1 MKSIDPPPDMQ
12 GRTCLITGATSGIGR
27 VAAEVLS
34 RGGARLLIVG
44 RDPRLSEAT
53 LAELKAV
60 GGAGPVEVLHGDLSS
75 QSSVH
80 TVARN
85 VRLRTDRLHLLINN
99 AGVICRTRRLTADG
113 IETTLAVNHL
123 APFLL
128 TSLLEDLLV
137 AASPSRVVTVASGA
151 HRVGRIDFDD
161 LQGER
166 RYRSFRAYAQSKLAN
181 ILFTYELARRMEGRG
196 VTANCLHPGAVDT
209 RLWRESRGLLRLAIR
224 AARPFFLTAEQGAAG
239 LIHLAS
245 SAALER
251 VSGKYFSRLREVR
264 SSPASYDSAAAKRL
278 WEMSASLAPN
288 AA

>member
-1 MKSIDPPPDMQ
+1 MRSTDPPPDMR
-12 GRTCLITGATSGIGR
+12 GRICLITGATSGIGR
-27 VAAEVLS
+27 VAAQVLS

-44 RDPRLSEAT
+44 RDPRLGEAT

-181 ILFTYELARRMEGRG
+181 LLFTYELARRLEGRG

-251 VSGKYFSRLREVR
+251 VSGRYFARLREVR

>member
-1 MKSIDPPPDMQ
+1 MR

-27 VAAEVLS
+27 VTARVLS
-34 RGGARLLIVG
+34 RGGANLLIVG
-44 RDPRLSEAT
+44 RDPRRGEAT
-53 LAELKAV
+53 LAELKAA
-60 GGAGPVEVLHGDLSS
+60 GGAGPAEMLHGDLAS
-75 QSSVH
+75 QSSI
-80 TVARN
+80 RN
-85 VRLRTDRLHLLINN
+85 LAHEVRQRTDRLHVLINN
-99 AGVICRTRRLTADG
+99 AGVICLTRRLTADA
-113 IETTLAVNHL
+113 IESTLAVNHL

-137 AASPSRVVTVASGA
+137 AAAPARVITVASGA

-166 RYRSFRAYAQSKLAN
+166 RFSGFGAYAQSKLAN
-181 ILFTYELARRMEGRG
+181 VLFTYELARRLDGRG

-209 RLWRESRGLLRLAIR
+209 RLWRESHGLLRLALR

-239 LIHLAS
+239 LVHLAS
-245 SAALER
+245 SAALEG
-251 VSGKYFSRLREVR
+251 VSGRYFARLREVR
-264 SSPASYDSAAAKRL
+264 SSLASYDSAAAKRL

>member
-1 MKSIDPPPDMQ
+1 MKSIDPPPDML
-12 GRTCLITGATSGIGR
+12 GRICLITGATSGIGR
-27 VAAEVLS
+27 VAAQVLS

-44 RDPRLSEAT
+44 RDPRLGEAT
-53 LAELKAV
+53 LAELKAA

-75 QSSVH
+75 QSSIH

-99 AGVICRTRRLTADG
+99 AGVICRKRRLTADG

-166 RYRSFRAYAQSKLAN
+166 RYHSFRAYSQSKLAN
-181 ILFTYELARRMEGRG
+181 ILFTYELARRLEGRG

-251 VSGKYFSRLREVR
+251 VSGRYFARLREVR

>member
-1 MKSIDPPPDMQ
+1 
-12 GRTCLITGATSGIGR
+12 
-27 VAAEVLS
+27 
-34 RGGARLLIVG
+34 
-44 RDPRLSEAT
+44 
-53 LAELKAV
+53 
-60 GGAGPVEVLHGDLSS
+60 
-75 QSSVH
+75 
-80 TVARN
+80 
-85 VRLRTDRLHLLINN
+85 
-99 AGVICRTRRLTADG
+99 
-113 IETTLAVNHL
+113 
-123 APFLL
+123 
-128 TSLLEDLLV
+128 
-137 AASPSRVVTVASGA
+137 VASGA

-181 ILFTYELARRMEGRG
+181 ILFTYELARRLEGRG

-251 VSGKYFSRLREVR
+251 VSGRYFARLREVR
-264 SSPASYDSAAAKRL
+264 SSPASYDSVAAKRL